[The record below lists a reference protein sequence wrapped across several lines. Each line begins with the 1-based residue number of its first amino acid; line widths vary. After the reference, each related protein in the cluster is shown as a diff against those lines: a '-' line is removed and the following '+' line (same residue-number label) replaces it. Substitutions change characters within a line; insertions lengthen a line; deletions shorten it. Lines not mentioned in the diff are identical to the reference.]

1 MGRLGWIKEYK
12 DVQLS
17 NWVDL
22 GIKEYKDVQLSN
34 WVDLEIKEYKDV
46 QLSKLGRLGWIKV

>member
-17 NWVDL
+17 NWVDN
-22 GIKEYKDVQLSN
+22 GVDWIKEYKDVQLSN
-34 WVDLEIKEYKDV
+34 WVDLDE
-46 QLSKLGRLGWIKV
+46 SKSIRMYN

>member
-1 MGRLGWIKEYK
+1 MGR
-12 DVQLS
+12 
-17 NWVDL
+17 L

-46 QLSKLGRLGWIKV
+46 QLSNWVDLDESKSIRMYN

>member
-22 GIKEYKDVQLSN
+22 ESKSIKEYKDVQLSN
-34 WVDLEIKEYKDV
+34 WVDLAE
-46 QLSKLGRLGWIKV
+46 SKSIRMYN

>member
-1 MGRLGWIKEYK
+1 MGRLGWIKEYKDVQLSNLGRLGWIKEYK

-22 GIKEYKDVQLSN
+22 AE
-34 WVDLEIKEYKDV
+34 
-46 QLSKLGRLGWIKV
+46 SKSIRMYN

>member
-22 GIKEYKDVQLSN
+22 DESKSIGNWIKEYKDVQLSN
-34 WVDLEIKEYKDV
+34 WVDLDE
-46 QLSKLGRLGWIKV
+46 SKSIRMYN

>member
-1 MGRLGWIKEYK
+1 MDRLGWIKEYK

-22 GIKEYKDVQLSN
+22 DE
-34 WVDLEIKEYKDV
+34 
-46 QLSKLGRLGWIKV
+46 SKSIRMYN

>member
-1 MGRLGWIKEYK
+1 MGRLGWIKEYKDVQLSKLGRLGWIKEYK

-22 GIKEYKDVQLSN
+22 AE
-34 WVDLEIKEYKDV
+34 
-46 QLSKLGRLGWIKV
+46 SKSIRMYN

>member
-1 MGRLGWIKEYK
+1 MGRLGWIKEYKDVQLSNLGRLGWIKEYK

-22 GIKEYKDVQLSN
+22 DE
-34 WVDLEIKEYKDV
+34 
-46 QLSKLGRLGWIKV
+46 SKSIRMYN

>member
-22 GIKEYKDVQLSN
+22 EWIKEYKDVQLSN
-34 WVDLEIKEYKDV
+34 WVDLDE
-46 QLSKLGRLGWIKV
+46 SKSIRMYN